1 MRDSTAVYD
10 VISAAVRGTPA
21 KPVSAPLA
29 VWERAIHIEGCG
41 AFLERARR
49 TGTIALAPAAPVLR
63 AEGET
68 AVRQAVVAFAQI
80 SEIARVARWAGARV
94 LFLKGSARLLA
105 GERPG
110 QRSINDIDL
119 LVAPGFAVRLHRAL
133 QDEGGYTVDP
143 AVTPDRHLP
152 MLVHRS
158 GTLLPVE
165 IHEML
170 TDDGSPLDR
179 AIWHETE
186 TVVVGDV
193 AIEIPSPTARVLHT
207 LTHAIVV
214 HRTVRYRLRDVL
226 DVATVCAAPG
236 VDHEAVRRA
245 VHDDRN
251 RAAMVTLL
259 AAAGVAPYADQGRE
273 ARAWKTV
280 RRVAVARLAVPAR
293 AGVRAPTDP
302 LVYVAGQLAE
312 GSAAVVGGLA
322 WRALSRPRQ
331 TAATVRG
338 FVARAVRGVG
348 G

>member
-1 MRDSTAVYD
+1 MRDSAAVYD
-10 VISAAVRGTPA
+10 VMSAVVRGAPVR
-21 KPVSAPLA
+21 PVSAPIA

-49 TGTIALAPAAPVLR
+49 TGTIALAPAAPVLKP
-63 AEGET
+63 EGET

-80 SEIARVARWAGARV
+80 GEVARIARWAGARV

-119 LVAPGFAVRLHRAL
+119 LVAPGFAARLHRAL
-133 QDEGGYTVDP
+133 QDEAGYVVDP

-152 MLVHRS
+152 MLVHQS
-158 GTLLPVE
+158 GAMLPVE

-170 TDDGSPLDR
+170 TDDGSDLDR
-179 AIWHETE
+179 AIWYETQ

-207 LTHAIVV
+207 LAHAIVV
-214 HRTVRYRLRDVL
+214 HRTVRFRLRDVL
-226 DVATVCAAPG
+226 DVAAVSAAPG
-236 VDHEAVRRA
+236 VDQEAVRRF
-245 VHDDRN
+245 VDGHRN
-251 RAAMVTLL
+251 GAAMVTLL
-259 AAAGVAPYADQGRE
+259 AAAGVAPYADRGKD

-338 FVARAVRGVG
+338 FVARVVRGAG
-348 G
+348 R